1 MRFIPTRVHGIIDY
15 LMGVLLIAAPWLFG
29 FADLDIA
36 RWIPIIIGALIIV
49 YSLLTRYE
57 MGVADV
63 IPMNVHL
70 WLDILGGL
78 VLAASPWL
86 FGFADDIW
94 WPHLIFGLLEIII
107 AAVTETVPAVRGTVR
122 RTDMTT

>member
-15 LMGVLLIAAPWLFG
+15 LFGVLLIAAPWLFG
-29 FADLDIA
+29 FADLEMA
-36 RWIPIIIGALIIV
+36 RWVPIIIGALIII

-86 FGFADDIW
+86 FGFADEIW
-94 WPHLIFGLLEIII
+94 WPHLTFGLLEIII
-107 AAVTETVPAVRGTVR
+107 AAVTETTPAVHRTVR
-122 RTDMTT
+122 RTDLTT

>member
-15 LMGVLLIAAPWLFG
+15 LFGVLLIAAPWLFG
-29 FADLDIA
+29 FADLEMA
-36 RWIPIIIGALIIV
+36 RWVPIIIGALIII

-86 FGFADDIW
+86 FGFADEIW
-94 WPHLIFGLLEIII
+94 WPHLTFGLLEIII
-107 AAVTETVPAVRGTVR
+107 AVVTETTPAVHRTVR
-122 RTDMTT
+122 RTDLTT